1 MVNVCVIVQHMGSE
15 IKHKAGKITKGK
27 VTKMNKNTKIEI
39 EVIKAVDG
47 YDYFLSNPCFTEY
60 NIHNENDLIDELL
73 KALKI
78 CRKIENK
85 KKGEV

>member
-1 MVNVCVIVQHMGSE
+1 
-15 IKHKAGKITKGK
+15 
-27 VTKMNKNTKIEI
+27 MNKNTKIEI

-73 KALKI
+73 KTLKI